1 MNILIN
7 GESKTL
13 PSDKDWSIQQAL
25 VHLDLPIKGVA
36 LALNQ
41 SVVPSQ
47 NWPDI
52 SLTSNDQID
61 LFTVVAGG

>member
-13 PSDKDWSIQQAL
+13 PSDQDWSILQAL
-25 VHLDLPIKGVA
+25 EHLELPTKGVA

-41 SVVPSQ
+41 SVVPIQS
-47 NWPDI
+47 WHDI
-52 SLTSNDQID
+52 SLSSNDQLD
-61 LFTVVAGG
+61 VFTVVAGG